1 MHAKLRRLLSL
12 ALFAFAA
19 TPAQAEVRQSAPDS
33 FFLAW
38 SAPISATP
46 EKAWTALTSI
56 GSWWSDEHTWSGH
69 ASNLSLQAQA
79 GGCFCERWSGG
90 SAEHGRVLMAMP
102 GRLLRLQAALG
113 PLQEYA
119 LTGVL
124 GFWLRYNDD
133 GSLRI
138 EVEYRVNGAA
148 SSGLDEFALQ
158 VDRVLGQ
165 QVERLVRYMDT
176 GKAEAPAEVADVAAS
191 PEVARAALLEQW
203 KREAEAAAGTA
214 AQAAA
219 EKEKPKTGKPATDKP
234 VPPKP

>member
-1 MHAKLRRLLSL
+1 MNAMIRPLLTL
-12 ALFAFAA
+12 ALLAFTA
-19 TPAQAEVRQSAPDS
+19 TGARAEVRNSAPDS

-38 SAPISATP
+38 SVPVSATP
-46 EKAWTALTSI
+46 EKAWAALTSI

-79 GGCFCERWSGG
+79 GGCFCERWDGG
-90 SAEHGRVLMAMP
+90 SAEHGRVLMALP
-102 GRLLRLQAALG
+102 GKLLRLQAALG

-119 LTGVL
+119 LNGVL

-148 SSGLDEFALQ
+148 TSGLDQSALQ
-158 VDRVLGQ
+158 VDRMLGQ

-176 GKAEAPAEVADVAAS
+176 GKADAPAEIADVAAS
-191 PEVARAALLEQW
+191 TEVAREALLQQW
-203 KREAEAAAGTA
+203 RREAEAASGVA
-214 AQAAA
+214 APAPDAKGKA
-219 EKEKPKTGKPATDKP
+219 KVAKPKPA
-234 VPPKP
+234 PKP